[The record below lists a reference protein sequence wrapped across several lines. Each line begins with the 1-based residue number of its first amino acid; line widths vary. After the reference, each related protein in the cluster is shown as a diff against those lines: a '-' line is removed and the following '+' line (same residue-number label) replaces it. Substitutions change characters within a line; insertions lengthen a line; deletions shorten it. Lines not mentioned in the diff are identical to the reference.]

1 MPSGGV
7 GRTVEL
13 TPDQQEQLQRLL
25 EQELRDALRVSSQRH
40 DPAAV
45 ADLVAERRRALE
57 RLAGRSAHDVQDPL
71 DEDLEGDGVVEQR

>member
-13 TPDQQEQLQRLL
+13 TPDQQEQLQQLL
-25 EQELRDALRVSSQRH
+25 EQELRDALRVSRERH

-45 ADLVAERRRALE
+45 AELVAERRRALE
-57 RLAGRSAHDVQDPL
+57 RLAGRAAHDAQDPL